1 MQSLIPLFILL
12 VAIII
17 FSVIAYIAYSIV
29 QEVGKNTRSKM
40 EKKNVMFTRDGVKV
54 GVKELTEEDYVDR
67 SQSILVNIWNH
78 TSFPAYKSRLWN
90 MTGST
95 AGAETEKRKPKV
107 VHHKLSQAF
116 RNPRER
122 VGPETPLR
130 LAADRQSWQH
140 VVGHVLSIG
149 SCSYCVTRETRRNM
163 SLSSIKGLLSNYS
176 PVSESLDLEKIYH
189 YPLRNASEDLE
200 SASGS
205 EANKPI
211 QREGGEKKE
220 SKIIDG
226 RTVSDAIIGLSD
238 GLTVPFALTAGL
250 SALGDTKVVV
260 FGGLAELIAGAISM
274 GLGGYLGAKSEEESY
289 RATLKETRNKVVADP
304 SATTETISEIF
315 APYDLP
321 SELVSQ
327 LTDHLSASPM
337 LPSFLMNFHHT
348 LPEPSGSRALICALT
363 IALGYFIGGFV
374 PLLPYFFVGP
384 HDAFIALRWSI
395 ATMAIAL
402 FLFGYGK
409 TCFVSGWR
417 GRQNIRRGFIG
428 GMQMVLVGG
437 VAAGSAMGLVK
448 GFQLLASI
456 GEGHGEQ

>member
-1 MQSLIPLFILL
+1 
-12 VAIII
+12 
-17 FSVIAYIAYSIV
+17 
-29 QEVGKNTRSKM
+29 
-40 EKKNVMFTRDGVKV
+40 
-54 GVKELTEEDYVDR
+54 
-67 SQSILVNIWNH
+67 
-78 TSFPAYKSRLWN
+78 
-90 MTGST
+90 
-95 AGAETEKRKPKV
+95 
-107 VHHKLSQAF
+107 
-116 RNPRER
+116 
-122 VGPETPLR
+122 
-130 LAADRQSWQH
+130 
-140 VVGHVLSIG
+140 
-149 SCSYCVTRETRRNM
+149 M

-176 PVSESLDLEKIYH
+176 PVSESSDLEKEYH
-189 YPLRNASEDLE
+189 YPLRNGSEDLE

-211 QREGGEKKE
+211 RREGSEKKE

-289 RATLKETRNKVVADP
+289 RATLKETRSQVVADP

-327 LTDHLSASPM
+327 ITDHLSASPM

-409 TCFVSGWR
+409 TCFVSGWQ
-417 GRQNIRRGFIG
+417 GRQNIRRGFVG

-448 GFQLLASI
+448 GFQLLASS

>member
-1 MQSLIPLFILL
+1 
-12 VAIII
+12 
-17 FSVIAYIAYSIV
+17 
-29 QEVGKNTRSKM
+29 
-40 EKKNVMFTRDGVKV
+40 
-54 GVKELTEEDYVDR
+54 
-67 SQSILVNIWNH
+67 
-78 TSFPAYKSRLWN
+78 
-90 MTGST
+90 
-95 AGAETEKRKPKV
+95 
-107 VHHKLSQAF
+107 
-116 RNPRER
+116 
-122 VGPETPLR
+122 
-130 LAADRQSWQH
+130 
-140 VVGHVLSIG
+140 
-149 SCSYCVTRETRRNM
+149 M

-176 PVSESLDLEKIYH
+176 PVTESPDLEKEYH
-189 YPLRNASEDLE
+189 YPLRNGSEDLE

-205 EANKPI
+205 DANKPAR
-211 QREGGEKKE
+211 REGTEKKE

-289 RATLKETRNKVVADP
+289 RATLKETRNEIVADP

-409 TCFVSGWR
+409 TCFVSGWK

-428 GMQMVLVGG
+428 GLQMVLVGG

-448 GFQLLASI
+448 GFQLLASS
-456 GEGHGEQ
+456 GEGHDEQ